1 MKQSAKVTTTV
12 SAHELSESETAQ
24 HRLRLDADEAELE
37 ESVIRRKIEK
47 VKAQTVKWIANNKRC
62 GHTYVRLDWRA
73 GFTRLPRSSS
83 SADLSLGMPTR
94 YMLTHRHPRPERA
107 CDGAAPWNMDCQ
119 QLTLRAH
126 VRAT

>member
-1 MKQSAKVTTTV
+1 MKQSAKVATTV

-83 SADLSLGMPTR
+83 SADLSLGMLRR
-94 YMLTHRHPRPERA
+94 YMLTPRHLQSKCA
-107 CDGAAPWNMDCQ
+107 CDCAQRRGIDCQ
-119 QLTLRAH
+119 Q
-126 VRAT
+126 

>member
-1 MKQSAKVTTTV
+1 MKQSAKVATTV

-37 ESVIRRKIEK
+37 ESVIRCKIRKGE
-47 VKAQTVKWIANNKRC
+47 
-62 GHTYVRLDWRA
+62 
-73 GFTRLPRSSS
+73 
-83 SADLSLGMPTR
+83 SADR
-94 YMLTHRHPRPERA
+94 E
-107 CDGAAPWNMDCQ
+107 MDCQ